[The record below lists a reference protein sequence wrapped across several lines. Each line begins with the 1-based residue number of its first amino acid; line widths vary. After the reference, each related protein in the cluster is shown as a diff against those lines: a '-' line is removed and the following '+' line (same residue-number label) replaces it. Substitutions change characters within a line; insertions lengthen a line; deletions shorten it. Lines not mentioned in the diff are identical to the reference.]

1 MLNKKKSLSMVS
13 KSRHNS
19 FSEFDRD
26 MYLKPSKI
34 KKYMCPDCGRTK
46 AKFETKEEAERF
58 LLYNGAD
65 IVDEDGF
72 RPIRAYYCDSC
83 NAWHVTHH
91 VFPKRM
97 SSFERYLMGN
107 HQDLSAKNQLLFKRE
122 EEVRIS
128 EIFSDIAKMKDLI
141 YNQIT
146 DYAIDCVEQIDD
158 LLEYANRTII
168 IFNPSLVP
176 VKQKLQRELSELK
189 HLNCDYLRC
198 VN

>member
-1 MLNKKKSLSMVS
+1 
-13 KSRHNS
+13 
-19 FSEFDRD
+19 
-26 MYLKPSKI
+26 
-34 KKYMCPDCGRTK
+34 
-46 AKFETKEEAERF
+46 
-58 LLYNGAD
+58 
-65 IVDEDGF
+65 
-72 RPIRAYYCDSC
+72 
-83 NAWHVTHH
+83 
-91 VFPKRM
+91 M

-128 EIFSDIAKMKDLI
+128 EIFSDIAKMKELI